1 MKRNMKANM
10 KTSLVD
16 FKTRD
21 TESLENPVHC
31 KSKRPTDQSGFTLI
45 EIMVV
50 VVIIGMLVTLI
61 LPKVLDRQDQAAQ
74 VKAKADIHSLSSAL
88 KLFKLDNFKYPTT
101 SEGLNQLLPS
111 GSSNKGYIER
121 LPKDPWGNLYQ
132 YQHPGQH
139 LEFDVWSF
147 GADGQ
152 SGGDELNQDIG
163 NWNSDDI

>member
-1 MKRNMKANM
+1 MYMKSERPA
-10 KTSLVD
+10 THRSGYAGI
-16 FKTRD
+16 TA
-21 TESLENPVHC
+21 PVPA
-31 KSKRPTDQSGFTLI
+31 SSGFTLI

-88 KLFKLDNFKYPTT
+88 KLYKLDHFKYPPT
-101 SEGLNQLLPS
+101 SAGLKSLLPS
-111 GSSNKGYIER
+111 ESEKGYIER
-121 LPKDPWGNLYQ
+121 LPADPWGQQYQ

-139 LEFDVWSF
+139 MEVDIWSF

-152 SGGDELNQDIG
+152 SGGTDQNQDIG
-163 NWNSDDI
+163 NWNSDEIK